1 MAKDRRERYQRM
13 LVRLR
18 EARQEAGLTQGEAA
32 QALGFRQQVVS
43 KIELGERRITPVE
56 LQDLAH
62 LYGKPV
68 DHFLE

>member
-1 MAKDRRERYQRM
+1 MGKDRRERYQRM

-18 EARQEAGLTQGEAA
+18 QARQEAGLTQGEAA
-32 QALGFRQQVVS
+32 ERLGFRQQVVS

-56 LQDLAH
+56 LQDLAR